1 MQRLFIL
8 LSALVSFAVTH
19 APAAEEIKIA
29 LQPLGKVPAD
39 VVEKVRVHL
48 EEIYAVRVEVL
59 PSKELPA
66 SAFYRPRERYR
77 AEKLLDWLEAN
88 TAATFT
94 KVIGVT
100 ASDISTTKGE
110 VFDWG
115 IFGLGQL
122 GRRPC
127 VISTFRLGRD
137 VPRGKMLLRT
147 QRVAAH
153 EAGHTF
159 GLEHCATPGCMM
171 SDAEGKISTVDNETG
186 RLCDRCRER
195 VPARNAIAPE
205 R

>member
-1 MQRLFIL
+1 MQRIFFL
-8 LSALVSFAVTH
+8 LTALLGFAVAH
-19 APAAEEIKIA
+19 AGAADEIKIA

-48 EEIYAVRVEVL
+48 EEIYAVHVEVL
-59 PSKELPA
+59 PVKELPA

-100 ASDISTTKGE
+100 AADISTTKEE

-127 VISTFRLGRD
+127 VISTFRLGRG
-137 VPRGKMLLRT
+137 VPHDKLLLRT

-159 GLEHCATPGCMM
+159 GLEHCPTPGCMM
-171 SDAEGKISTVDNETG
+171 SDAGGKVSTVDEETG
-186 RLCDRCRER
+186 RLCERCRAR
-195 VPARNAIAPE
+195 VPAKKNDGG
-205 R
+205 